1 MRTADPARPTRARDR
16 RLSLGRFGPGQARLG
31 RAPARAALEW
41 LRAQLAWERTLE
53 ALRARRAGAAAPGQA
68 A

>member
-1 MRTADPARPTRARDR
+1 MRTVEPARRARTRQR
-16 RLSLGRFGPGQARLG
+16 RLSLGRFRPGQSRAD
-31 RAPARAALEW
+31 RAPARALEW

-53 ALRARRAGAAAPGQA
+53 ALRARRADAAAPGQA